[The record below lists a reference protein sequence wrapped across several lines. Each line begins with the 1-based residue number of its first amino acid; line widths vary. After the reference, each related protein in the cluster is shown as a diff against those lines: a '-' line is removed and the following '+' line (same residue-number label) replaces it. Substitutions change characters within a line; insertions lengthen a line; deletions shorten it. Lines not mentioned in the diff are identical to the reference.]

1 MNVFLM
7 IAWNYEPPE
16 RLVTLILVLYY
27 YLPVMFC
34 RKLNGTEV
42 AVPAVPELEDNNWFF
57 SYALYIGGGIH
68 LLMSLVMAISYFI
81 INRSNFVMPAVFNRM

>member
-1 MNVFLM
+1 
-7 IAWNYEPPE
+7 
-16 RLVTLILVLYY
+16 VLYY
-27 YLPVMFC
+27 YVLAMFC

-57 SYALYIGGGIH
+57 SYVLYIGGGIH

-81 INRSNFVMPAVFNRM
+81 INGSNFVMPAVFNRM